1 MIWDTNTFGYDTTPV
16 AQDVFKSSSSVLENN
31 PFTKGKSKGMA
42 FPWMAAAAFG
52 SSALEGITGGRQA
65 AADRDFAARMGKL
78 QAEASFQGAFRN
90 AQLGQWNTTVLPG
103 VNYEIQKQA
112 RNYANKVFRPEEM
125 FLESEEQ
132 KRGFRD
138 ILSPEGREVSARE
151 RSDAI
156 ARSTADRRA
165 VTDAMFGSPSTSF
178 YSNPAWMQTA

>member
-1 MIWDTNTFGYDTTPV
+1 
-16 AQDVFKSSSSVLENN
+16 
-31 PFTKGKSKGMA
+31 MA
-42 FPWMAAAAFG
+42 VPWLAAAAFG

-151 RSDAI
+151 RSNAI

-165 VTDAMFGSPSTSF
+165 VTDAMFGAPVVASSRYT
-178 YSNPAWMQTA
+178 NPYWMQTA